1 MEVLKVT
8 VRETYDMFIRSRSVY
23 CSPETLRSYE
33 GHLKVFFK
41 YLEDAGGKD
50 IGHLSFDDFGDAAL
64 YSDFIIYLRRKNI
77 KNVTI
82 RSYCRIAKAYL
93 RYCYQNDMC
102 MDYLKGVRLPPDDS
116 HPKVVLY
123 SDEVKKIDACFDML
137 TEKGR
142 RNYCI
147 FHLMLDCGLRSQ
159 EVRHLRHEDIDRER
173 NIIHILD
180 TKGCKSR
187 ITLIP
192 DFLIGE
198 IDNYVARYSRNTSG
212 ILFLSLRSGKPL
224 TKNSIKQIFTRLKK
238 ESGISRLHAHLLR
251 HTFATS
257 YLIGGGNLE
266 FLRVF
271 MGHSDYNVTKIYS
284 QLAAESKMLG
294 VDVYHLDPI
303 FFQKGY

>member
-1 MEVLKVT
+1 MTIK
-8 VRETYDMFIRSRSVY
+8 ETYDMFIRNRSVY
-23 CSPETLRSYE
+23 CSPETLRSYK
-33 GHLKVFFK
+33 GHLKVFFEF
-41 YLEDAGGKD
+41 LEASGGKS
-50 IGHLSFDDFGDAAL
+50 IAQLSFDDFNDAAL
-64 YSDFIIYLRRKNI
+64 FGDFIIYLRGKNV

-93 RYCYQNDMC
+93 RYCYQNDLC
-102 MDYLKGVRLPPDDS
+102 PDYLKGVRMPPDDS
-116 HPKVVLY
+116 VPKVVLY

-142 RNYCI
+142 RNYCM

-159 EVRHLRHEDIDRER
+159 EVRHLHYEDIDRER
-173 NIIHILD
+173 NIIHILES
-180 TKGCKSR
+180 KGCKSR
-187 ITLIP
+187 IALIP
-192 DFLIGE
+192 DFLIHE
-198 IDNYVARYSRNTSG
+198 IDKYVRLRYHSSDM
-212 ILFLSLRSGKPL
+212 LFLSLRTNEPVTADALKHL
-224 TKNSIKQIFTRLKK
+224 FTKLKK
-238 ESGISRLHAHLLR
+238 ESGIKRLHAHLLR

-303 FFQKGY
+303 FFKKGY

>member
-1 MEVLKVT
+1 MTIK
-8 VRETYDMFIRSRSVY
+8 ETYDLFIRNRSVY
-23 CSPETLRSYE
+23 CSPETLRSYK
-33 GHLKVFFK
+33 GHLKVFFDF
-41 YLEDAGGKD
+41 LEMTGGKD
-50 IGHLSFDDFGDAAL
+50 IGQLSFDDFKNTAL
-64 YSDFIIYLRRKNI
+64 FGDFIIHLRGKNV

-93 RYCYQNDMC
+93 RYCYQNDLC
-102 MDYLKGVRLPPDDS
+102 VDYLKGVRMPPDDS
-116 HPKVVLY
+116 MPKVVLY
-123 SDEVKKIDACFDML
+123 ADEVKKIDACFDML

-159 EVRHLRHEDIDRER
+159 EIRHLRYEDIDQER
-173 NIIHILD
+173 NIIHILES
-180 TKGCKSR
+180 KGCKSR
-187 ITLIP
+187 IALIP
-192 DFLIGE
+192 DFLIDE
-198 IDNYVARYSRNTSG
+198 ITSYVLQRAHSSEM
-212 ILFLSLRSGKPL
+212 LFLSLRSKEPL
-224 TKNSIKQIFTRLKK
+224 TADAVKHLFTKLKK
-238 ESGISRLHAHLLR
+238 ESGIKRLHAHLLR

-284 QLAAESKMLG
+284 RLAAESKMLG

>member
-1 MEVLKVT
+1 N
-8 VRETYDMFIRSRSVY
+8 RSVY
-23 CSPETLRSYE
+23 CSPETLRSYK
-33 GHLKVFFK
+33 GHLKVFFDF
-41 YLEDAGGKD
+41 LEASGGKS
-50 IGHLSFDDFGDAAL
+50 IAQLSFDDFNDAAL
-64 YSDFIIYLRRKNI
+64 FGNFIIYLRGKNV

-93 RYCYQNDMC
+93 RYCYQNDLC
-102 MDYLKGVRLPPDDS
+102 PDYLKGVRMPPDDS
-116 HPKVVLY
+116 VPKVVLY

-142 RNYCI
+142 RNYCM

-159 EVRHLRHEDIDRER
+159 EVRHLHYEDIDRER
-173 NIIHILD
+173 NIIHILES
-180 TKGCKSR
+180 KGCKSR
-187 ITLIP
+187 IALIP
-192 DFLIGE
+192 DFLIQE
-198 IDNYVARYSRNTSG
+198 IDKYVKLRYHSSDM
-212 ILFLSLRSGKPL
+212 LFLSLRTNEPVTADALKHL
-224 TKNSIKQIFTRLKK
+224 FTKLKK
-238 ESGISRLHAHLLR
+238 ESGIKRLHAHLLR

-303 FFQKGY
+303 FFKKGY

>member
-1 MEVLKVT
+1 MTIK
-8 VRETYDMFIRSRSVY
+8 ETYDLFIRNRSVY
-23 CSPETLRSYE
+23 CSPETLRSYK
-33 GHLKVFFK
+33 GHLKVFFDF
-41 YLEDAGGKD
+41 LEMTGGKD
-50 IGHLSFDDFGDAAL
+50 IGQLSFDDFKNTAL
-64 YSDFIIYLRRKNI
+64 FGDFIIHLRGKNV

-93 RYCYQNDMC
+93 IYCYQNDLC
-102 MDYLKGVRLPPDDS
+102 VDYLKGVRMPPDDS
-116 HPKVVLY
+116 MPKVVLY
-123 SDEVKKIDACFDML
+123 ADEVKKIDACFDML

-159 EVRHLRHEDIDRER
+159 EIRHLRYEDIDQER
-173 NIIHILD
+173 NIIHILES
-180 TKGCKSR
+180 KGCKSR
-187 ITLIP
+187 IALIP
-192 DFLIGE
+192 DFLIDE
-198 IDNYVARYSRNTSG
+198 ITSYVLQRAHSSEM
-212 ILFLSLRSGKPL
+212 LFLSLRSKEPL
-224 TKNSIKQIFTRLKK
+224 TADAVKHLFTKLKK
-238 ESGISRLHAHLLR
+238 ESGIKRLHAHLLR

-284 QLAAESKMLG
+284 RLAAESKMLG